1 METLAQQ
8 IAGFIDS
15 EALFSSSDK
24 ILVAISGGPDSVFL
38 AHILHQAGYSI
49 GLAHVN
55 YQTRG
60 VHSEAEEELVRAIA
74 NTLKVPIFVHRCELK
89 KQIRE
94 EGGSFQVVAREIRYS
109 FFEEVMDTHSFSH
122 CATAHHR
129 DDRTENMIM
138 SLIRGN
144 STRLISDIPLKRDR
158 YVRPLAQIGKAEMVE
173 ALDSAKIA
181 YSIDSSNLESHY
193 TRNRIRNLVMP
204 LFAEINPS
212 IQDQLISR
220 MSWYDMQFSFIHQVL
235 AKAYEEGHTASPIGY
250 ELSWELFTAE
260 HGYDFLPLF
269 IAFAMD
275 QWGVH
280 GYALWAAVGLASS
293 ENGKYIATDLGK
305 ITRTRNG
312 IQLLFPSPES
322 EGPIKVAAFTG
333 EQIIRWNGWKI
344 HLQHME
350 EKDIQL
356 GIPNQFYL
364 DLEKITWPITI
375 RHWEI
380 GDKMIPFGMRGQKKL
395 SDIFIDQ
402 KRETTDKENAVII
415 EDQQGIIALS
425 DFRIAAWT
433 GLSSNTRHVLRIQLA
448 NRPLA

>member
-1 METLAQQ
+1 MKTLAQQ
-8 IAGFIDS
+8 IARFIDS
-15 EALFSSSDK
+15 EALFSPSDR

-38 AHILHQAGYSI
+38 ARVLHQAGYSI

-74 NTLKVPIFVHRCELK
+74 NTLNVPVFVHRCELK

-94 EGGSFQVVAREIRYS
+94 EGGSFQVVARDIRYS
-109 FFEEVMDTHSFSH
+109 FFEEIMDTHSFSH

-212 IQDQLISR
+212 IQDQLTSR
-220 MSWYDMQFSFIHQVL
+220 MSWYDMQFTFIHQVL
-235 AKAYEEGHTASPIGY
+235 AKAYEEGHSASTIGH
-250 ELSWELFTAE
+250 ELSWDAFTTE
-260 HGYDFLPLF
+260 HGSDFLPLF

-280 GYALWAAVGLASS
+280 GYALWAAVGLISS
-293 ENGKYIATDLGK
+293 ENGKYIETDLGK

-312 IQLLFPSPES
+312 IQLLFPASES
-322 EGPIKVAAFTG
+322 EGPVEVAAFTG
-333 EQIIRWNGWKI
+333 EQIILWNDWKI
-344 HLQHME
+344 HLQHIE
-350 EKDIQL
+350 GKDIQL

-364 DLEKITWPITI
+364 DLGKISWPLTL
-375 RHWEI
+375 RHWRI

-402 KRETTDKENAVII
+402 KRETPEKEHALII

-425 DFRIAAWT
+425 DFRIAART
-433 GLSSNTRHVLRIQLA
+433 GLHSETQRVIRIQLQ
-448 NRPLA
+448 NRSST